1 MWWEFHR
8 GILDLYDKSPGHRAL
23 ATQKGLAYL
32 GFQYLDHPPYSPDLA
47 PLDYLLFPLVK
58 IKLNVPNFSS
68 DMKVIPA
75 EEIWL
80 DGQFSEIL

>member
-1 MWWEFHR
+1 
-8 GILDLYDKSPGHRAL
+8 LDSYDKSPVHRAL
-23 ATQKGLAYL
+23 ATQKELAYL

-58 IKLNVPNFSS
+58 IKLNVPRFSS

-80 DGQFSEIL
+80 DE